1 MAALNFATVH
11 RYRPG
16 FEESIG
22 DIWRLYNDL
31 ELALR
36 QSPANP
42 NARQII
48 FRLVATM
55 IAFARQLAALEEEMK
70 DVLYGQ
76 DDKTIQETLSS

>member
-1 MAALNFATVH
+1 MALNFATVH

-36 QSPANP
+36 QSSANP
-42 NARQII
+42 NARQIV

-55 IAFARQLAALEEEMK
+55 IAFARQLAALEADMK
-70 DVLYGQ
+70 DILYDDQ
-76 DDKTIQETLSS
+76 DEQTISETHS